1 MPTMYG
7 QAGSY
12 MTAMDPNKAP
22 SNIQWA
28 NAYLGAS
35 TSLEPGKAM
44 KDLLS
49 LPASGIENVEL
60 SVIDPQKFEVIPRE
74 MFAEARRLGK
84 LLIRDFTKDGRPT
97 PISIHAPMMEAT
109 GFSENKF
116 DENQWR
122 ATQQHLNS
130 IVEKAALVG
139 PNVPLNIH
147 ASQLPADQTFY
158 NTQKAGEM
166 LRELETYEKNVGEK
180 DAHKELKESLLKGI
194 IPQAMIAV
202 DTVSGQLIPIQ
213 GEFRETAPGLRHFW
227 SPKEKLENYNLT
239 QWDEMKRKPLDYLA
253 EIRRTEQLIA
263 DKNTP
268 SEQLPLLEDR
278 KRAYSKDF
286 MSAVTTTFDHAYRAN
301 PEAFSPEMRDIVTQ
315 SYKKVQQAES
325 YEAMTPD
332 LAKITHVLA
341 VAKPKLF
348 KSAEEFALP
357 KAAETFASAAM
368 RSYDIS
374 SHPEKF
380 LNKEDAKGIRDA
392 GIMGVEQAP
401 IITIENETD
410 KAFARGDSLKSLV
423 DASRKMFADRL
434 VSDKNLKPDAA
445 KKIAEDIIGATWD
458 VGHINLMRR
467 YGYNEDQIAAELKNL
482 AKDVKH
488 VHIHDNFG
496 SFDAHLAPG
505 MGNVP
510 ITKILDQLK
519 KDGKIPPNIRGIVE
533 AGGYVMNF
541 GENPTIKTMQ
551 YFNAPAYGF
560 QGSPTWGGE
569 SPMAGGYFMGSSA
582 YSAGYGLMLPPI
594 HYSEYG
600 AGFTGLPPSLA
611 AVPGTAQ
618 RSQFAGTPNA

>member
-1 MPTMYG
+1 MYG

-49 LPASGIENVEL
+49 LPASGIENVEI
-60 SVIDPQKFEVIPRE
+60 SVIDPQKFESIPRE
-74 MFAEARRLGK
+74 MFSEARRLGK
-84 LLIRDFTKDGRPT
+84 LLIRDFTKDGKPT
-97 PISIHAPMMEAT
+97 PISVHAPMMEST
-109 GFSENKF
+109 GFAENKF

-147 ASQLPADQTFY
+147 ASQLPADQNLY
-158 NTQKAGEM
+158 NPKKAGEM
-166 LRELETYEKNVGEK
+166 LKELERYEQVAGGK
-180 DAHKELKESLLKGI
+180 DQELRNYLSQGI
-194 IPQAMIAV
+194 IPQMMIAV
-202 DTVSGQLIPIQ
+202 DPVSGQLTAVQ
-213 GEFRETAPGLRHFW
+213 GEFREPAPGLRHFW
-227 SPKEKLENYNLT
+227 SPQDKLNNQNRT
-239 QWDEMKRKPLDYLA
+239 QWDEMKRHIFDYFA
-253 EIRRTEQLIA
+253 ERQRTEDLM
-263 DKNTP
+263 KTP
-268 SEQLPLLEDR
+268 GMSQQDLDVLK
-278 KRAYSKDF
+278 KRYASYDQDF
-286 MSAVTTTFDHAYRAN
+286 SSATFTTLDHVYRAD
-301 PEAFSPEMRDIVTQ
+301 PGVFTEGE
-315 SYKKVQQAES
+315 KKTIKQAYLEQD
-325 YEAMTPD
+325 AAKV
-332 LAKITHVLA
+332 AKILGSIGTRERP
-341 VAKPKLF
+341 KPPRLLIP
-348 KSAEEFALP
+348 AEEFTLP

-374 SHPEKF
+374 SNPEKY
-380 LNKEDAKGIRDA
+380 LSKEDAKGIRAA
-392 GIMGVEQAP
+392 GIMGVAQAP

-410 KAFARGDSLKSLV
+410 RAFARGDSLRSLV
-423 DASRKMFADRL
+423 KASRDKFIERL
-434 VSDKNLKPDAA
+434 VAE
-445 KKIAEDIIGATWD
+445 KKVPLEKATEIATNMIGATWD
-458 VGHINLMRR
+458 VGHINLMKR
-467 YGYNEDQIAAELKNL
+467 YGYNEQQIADEIKAIK
-482 AKDVKH
+482 KDVKH

-510 ITKILDQLK
+510 IQAILKELQTE
-519 KDGKIPPNIRGIVE
+519 GKMPKGVRGIVE

-541 GENPTIKTMQ
+541 GENPTLKTLE
-551 YFNAPAYGF
+551 YFRAPAYGF
-560 QGSPTWGGE
+560 QGAPSWGGE

>member
-1 MPTMYG
+1 MYG

-44 KDLLS
+44 KDFLS

-60 SVIDPQKFEVIPRE
+60 SVIDPQKFESIPRE
-74 MFAEARRLGK
+74 MFSEARRLGK
-84 LLIRDFTKDGRPT
+84 LLIHDFTKDGRPT
-97 PISIHAPMMEAT
+97 PISVHAPMMEAT
-109 GFSENKF
+109 GFAENKF

-147 ASQLPADQTFY
+147 ASQLPADQNLY
-158 NTQKAGEM
+158 NPKKAGEM
-166 LRELETYEKNVGEK
+166 LKELERYEQVAGGK
-180 DAHKELKESLLKGI
+180 DQELRNYLSQGI
-194 IPQAMIAV
+194 IPQMMIAV
-202 DTVSGQLIPIQ
+202 DPVSGQLTAVQ
-213 GEFRETAPGLRHFW
+213 GEFREPAPGLRHFW
-227 SPKEKLENYNLT
+227 SPQDKLNNQNRT
-239 QWDEMKRKPLDYLA
+239 QWDEMKRHIFDYFA
-253 EIRRTEQLIA
+253 ERQRTEDLM
-263 DKNTP
+263 KTP
-268 SEQLPLLEDR
+268 GMLPQDIDVLK
-278 KRAYSKDF
+278 KRYASYDQDF
-286 MSAVTTTFDHAYRAN
+286 SSATFTTLDHVYRAD
-301 PEAFSPEMRDIVTQ
+301 PGVFTEDE
-315 SYKKVQQAES
+315 KKTIKQAYLEQD
-325 YEAMTPD
+325 AAKV
-332 LAKITHVLA
+332 AKILGSIGTRERP
-341 VAKPKLF
+341 KPPRLLIP
-348 KSAEEFALP
+348 AEEFTLP

-374 SHPEKF
+374 SNPEKF
-380 LNKEDAKGIRDA
+380 LSKEDAKDIRAA
-392 GIMGVEQAP
+392 GIMGVAQAP

-410 KAFARGDSLKSLV
+410 RAFARGDSLRLLV
-423 DASRKMFADRL
+423 DKSRKMFEDKL
-434 VSDKNLKPDAA
+434 VAEKHIPQQKA
-445 KKIAEDIIGATWD
+445 KEISEQIIGATWD
-458 VGHINLMRR
+458 VGHINLMKR
-467 YGYNEDQIAAELKNL
+467 YGYNEEQIAAEIKKI
-482 AKDVKH
+482 KDVVKH

-510 ITKILDQLK
+510 IQAILKELQTE
-519 KDGKIPPNIRGIVE
+519 GKMPKGVRGIVE

-541 GENPTIKTMQ
+541 GENPTLKTLE
-551 YFNAPAYGF
+551 YFRAPAYGF
-560 QGSPTWGGE
+560 QGAPSWGGE